1 MSESAP
7 PPDAGG
13 TAGRPEAAALTPET
27 IEAVLDDFRGWL
39 TDLAAGRVAAPPPEP
54 DAETVDLATLVGQFT
69 ALRHEV
75 NLQTR
80 AVRAQQEQNA
90 ETLRQL
96 AQAVET
102 LRQPPVS
109 ASASTDDELRPLLQT
124 LVETHDALARA
135 AAELQR
141 VAVVPQEQSARR
153 TPWWAKVFG
162 HKTAHPPGASQP
174 GAVIT
179 STAAG
184 LAMSVQRVERAL
196 SKHDLR
202 PIPTTGE
209 LFDPERMEVV
219 EAVAGTGRPSGEVI
233 EEVRRGYTWRGRVF
247 RYAQVRV
254 AK

>member
-1 MSESAP
+1 V
-7 PPDAGG
+7 D
-13 TAGRPEAAALTPET
+13 
-27 IEAVLDDFRGWL
+27 
-39 TDLAAGRVAAPPPEP
+39 
-54 DAETVDLATLVGQFT
+54 TVDLATLVGQFT

-96 AQAVET
+96 TRSVDALTAPPASPT
-102 LRQPPVS
+102 QP
-109 ASASTDDELRPLLQT
+109 AEDELRPLLQT

-135 AAELQR
+135 ADELRR
-141 VAVVPQEQSARR
+141 VASASGQPEGRMSWWTMLLGRR
-153 TPWWAKVFG
+153 TSP
-162 HKTAHPPGASQP
+162 HPD
-174 GAVIT
+174 
-179 STAAG
+179 TAAVLTATVTG

-196 SKHDLR
+196 AKHDLR
-202 PIPTTGE
+202 PTPATGE
-209 LFDPERMEVV
+209 PFDPECMEVV

-233 EEVRRGYTWRGRVF
+233 EEVRRGYTWRGRAF